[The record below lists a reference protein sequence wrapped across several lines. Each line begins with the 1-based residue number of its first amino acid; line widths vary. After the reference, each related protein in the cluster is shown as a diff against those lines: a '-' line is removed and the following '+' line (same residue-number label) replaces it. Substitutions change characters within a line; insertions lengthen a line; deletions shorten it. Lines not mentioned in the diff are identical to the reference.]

1 MLGTRAA
8 QLRPGSILAARLLNT
23 RGDML
28 TWVGVA
34 VTVLASPAEP
44 GAMYALS
51 RDVLSPTLVRHA
63 PERTANER
71 LEGWLSNLAVVRR
84 SRGRAD
90 SDAMMLFVAVAPVSR
105 YTMGLQAIG
114 SF

>member
-1 MLGTRAA
+1 
-8 QLRPGSILAARLLNT
+8 
-23 RGDML
+23 ML

-34 VTVLASPAEP
+34 VTVLASPAQP
-44 GAMYALS
+44 GATYALS

-71 LEGWLSNLAVVRR
+71 LEGLLSNLAVVRR
-84 SRGRAD
+84 SSGT
-90 SDAMMLFVAVAPVSR
+90 DAMMLFVAVAPVSR
-105 YTMGLQAIG
+105 YSMGLRAIG

>member
-1 MLGTRAA
+1 LKT
-8 QLRPGSILAARLLNT
+8 PT
-23 RGDML
+23 DML

-34 VTVLASPAEP
+34 VTVLASPAER
-44 GAMYALS
+44 GATYALS

-71 LEGWLSNLAVVRR
+71 LEGLLSNLAVVRR
-84 SRGRAD
+84 SSGRAGA
-90 SDAMMLFVAVAPVSR
+90 DAMMLFVAVAPVSR
-105 YTMGLQAIG
+105 YSMGLQAIG

>member
-1 MLGTRAA
+1 MKTL
-8 QLRPGSILAARLLNT
+8 
-23 RGDML
+23 GDML

-44 GAMYALS
+44 GATYAMS

-63 PERTANER
+63 PERTANEF
-71 LEGWLSNLAVVRR
+71 LEGLLSNLAVVRR
-84 SRGRAD
+84 SPGRAGT
-90 SDAMMLFVAVAPVSR
+90 DAMMLFVAVAPVSR
-105 YTMGLQAIG
+105 YSMGLHAIG